1 MEYITAGGSMQG
13 KTAVIG
19 GGNWGSALAALAA
32 HSSKEVII
40 YALEDEVVNSI
51 NESHENSVFMKGIQL
66 PENIVAKPFSEIK
79 NIEAE
84 RVIWTV
90 PTQFSGRTAKQYAV
104 ALKGRKILIA
114 TKGIEIDTGDLMIH
128 VLEREF
134 EGGFAVLSG
143 PSFAKEVAQ
152 KMPTAVSIAAKDE
165 EDAKWWQNLLSTSYF
180 RCYYSSDMIGVEVGG
195 AIKNVMA
202 IATGIS
208 DGLGFGHNARAGII
222 TRGLTEMARLGMAL
236 GGKSE
241 TFMGLSGMGDLV
253 LTCTG
258 DLSRNRQA
266 GLKIAS
272 GMTLDEV
279 TASTNNVAEGV
290 YTTKAAYLLAKR
302 LGVDTPI
309 INEVYEILYN
319 NKKPLDSVTDLM
331 KRPLK
336 SESI

>member
-1 MEYITAGGSMQG
+1 MQG

-19 GGNWGSALAALAA
+19 AGNWGTALAALAA
-32 HSSKEVII
+32 ESSERVFI
-40 YALEDEVVNSI
+40 YALEDEVVKSI
-51 NESHENSVFMKGIQL
+51 NESNENTLYMKGIKL
-66 PENIVAKPFSEIK
+66 PENIGSKHFSEIA
-79 NIEAE
+79 NIDCDHI
-84 RVIWTV
+84 IWTV
-90 PTQFSGRTAKQYAV
+90 PTQFSGRVAKQYAS
-104 ALKGRKILIA
+104 AFSGKSILIA
-114 TKGIEIDTGDLMIH
+114 TKGIEIDTGDLVVHI
-128 VLEREF
+128 LEREF
-134 EGGFAVLSG
+134 DGKFSVLSG
-143 PSFAKEVAQ
+143 PSFAKEVAGR
-152 KMPTAVSIAAKDE
+152 MPTAVSIAAADE
-165 EDAKWWQNLLSTSYF
+165 EEAKWWQNLLSNNYF
-180 RCYYSSDMIGVEVGG
+180 RCYYCDDIIGVEVGG

-208 DGLGFGHNARAGII
+208 DGLGFGHNARAGLI
-222 TRGLTEMARLGMAL
+222 TRGLTEMARLGIAL
-236 GGKSE
+236 GGKAE

-272 GMTLDEV
+272 GMTLAEV

-319 NKKPLDSVTDLM
+319 NKKPLDSVKDLM
-331 KRPLK
+331 SRRLT
-336 SESI
+336 SERI